1 MAVKLVIGIF
11 PNGAG
16 IENYK
21 IWIRTF
27 LSWDI
32 SGCIQRAS
40 DTFRIMNVHL
50 AAQSLD
56 DVGTAHMSNRTYV
69 LMTTINFE

>member
-1 MAVKLVIGIF
+1 L
-11 PNGAG
+11 
-16 IENYK
+16 
-21 IWIRTF
+21 R
-27 LSWDI
+27 WDV

-56 DVGTAHMSNRTYV
+56 DVGTAHIREFIAPIDEV
-69 LMTTINFE
+69 